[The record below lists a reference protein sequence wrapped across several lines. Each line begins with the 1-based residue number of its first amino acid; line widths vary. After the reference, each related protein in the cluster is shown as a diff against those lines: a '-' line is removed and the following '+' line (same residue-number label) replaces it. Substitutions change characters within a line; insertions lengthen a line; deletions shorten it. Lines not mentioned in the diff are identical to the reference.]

1 MKKGLFGCLFLCSL
15 VVQKSYAA
23 CQLSYNPNY
32 SGCNGPAVV
41 TSGTGTCS
49 FGNNK
54 SVPAGS
60 YICGETWCTNSAN
73 TIFVAQSIS
82 MTNKKFYCVCK
93 SGYYGDVSTGNDS
106 SCTACPSGGTS
117 SATNGALLNPVI
129 TNTEEGDCYS
139 STEKDVSYGTSTKKC
154 YWSNAF
160 VSTRICEG
168 NICKNYASS
177 SYKPACCYGDYN
189 VSCTETLKTC
199 DAGYY
204 RASSSD
210 LYCTA
215 VGGEYYSSN
224 GSLSR
229 TRCPTYTNPSGGT
242 SYGKTTGSGT
252 GADAITDCKLP
263 NTEVFSETAGSFVFE
278 NCYYVQ

>member
-1 MKKGLFGCLFLCSL
+1 MKKGLFGTFLLF
-15 VVQKSYAA
+15 VFGVQVAYAA
-23 CQLSYNPNY
+23 CTIKPEPSYSLCN
-32 SGCNGPAVV
+32 NGPAMV
-41 TSGTGTCS
+41 TSGSGVCS
-49 FGNNK
+49 FGSK
-54 SVPAGS
+54 SVSAGA
-60 YICGETWCTNSAN
+60 YICGDTECINSDN
-73 TIFVAQSIS
+73 TIFVAQSMS
-82 MTNKKFYCVCK
+82 MANKKFYCVCK

-139 STEKDVSYGTSTKKC
+139 STEKDVSYGTSTQKC
-154 YWSNAF
+154 YWNNAF
-160 VSTRICEG
+160 VSTRICDG
-168 NICKNYASS
+168 FICRNYASS

-210 LYCTA
+210 LYCSA